1 MEMFAAFLAVWS
13 NWWCVAGYENSPSW
27 PVPTLAEDSLIP
39 QHTDGMIPLSSA
51 FSYFCCEIS
60 YQLNSWHAIKGNQP
74 FFPLAVFKISSL
86 SLFWITMI
94 CLYADFFFPF
104 WSCLRIFG
112 LIGLSFVSWKILS
125 YYIFIVSASFF
136 FLL

>member
-1 MEMFAAFLAVWS
+1 MSAAFLAVWS

-27 PVPTLAEDSLIP
+27 PVPTLAEVSLIP
-39 QHTDGMIPLSSA
+39 QHTDVMIPLSSA

-60 YQLNSWHAIKGNQP
+60 YQLNSWYAIKGNKP

-86 SLFWITMI
+86 SPFWITMI
-94 CLYADFFFPF
+94 CLYADFIFFF
-104 WSCLRIFG
+104 
-112 LIGLSFVSWKILS
+112 LILLENLWANWIVFCQFWKILS